1 MLVKMKT
8 TLDIP
13 DALFR
18 RAKILAA
25 KEGATLRDLIS
36 QALQAELDRREER
49 GGEPTWKRHVGGTRR
64 YAQAD
69 VINDAVDEVFGRV
82 DDEIWK

>member
-1 MLVKMKT
+1 MKT

-13 DALFR
+13 DALLR

-25 KEGATLRDLIS
+25 KEGLTLRDLIS
-36 QALQAELDRREER
+36 QALQTELDRREELD
-49 GGEPTWKRHVGGTRR
+49 GEPTWKRHVGGTRR
-64 YAQAD
+64 FGQAN
-69 VINDAVDEVFGRV
+69 VINDAVNQVLGRI

>member
-1 MLVKMKT
+1 MKT

-13 DALFR
+13 DTLLR

-25 KEGATLRDLIS
+25 KEGLTLRDLIS
-36 QALQAELDRREER
+36 QALQAELDRRER
-49 GGEPTWKRHVGGTRR
+49 QNGEPTWKRHVGGTRR
-64 YAQAD
+64 FAQAD
-69 VINDAVDEVFGRV
+69 VINHAVGKVFGCV